1 MKIPITLQLVVL
13 TVATTAFYT
22 MVGQSVPQKEVHPPE
37 IIEIAEDIST
47 EEMVEI
53 GREIFEGKGICVT
66 CHTIGKSGAL
76 RFPDLDG
83 IGASASSRR
92 PGLSAV
98 DYLAESLYEPNI
110 FIVDGYSPG
119 MPVINKPPIGLTDQ
133 EILAVIAFLET
144 LGGEVTVDMTTKF
157 VYTGGTLE
165 GGDGAAAAADDM
177 ALASAD
183 LGTGVLGHEVLGDSV
198 IDLYGCT
205 ACHDADNPPT
215 PSPTLAGI
223 GSRLDEDQLLL
234 KLYRHPGDD
243 GLDDATLSELQEIV
257 RYLSNERSAG

>member
-1 MKIPITLQLVVL
+1 MKIPITLQIVLL

-37 IIEIAEDIST
+37 IIEIAEDISS

-53 GREIFEGKGICVT
+53 GKEIFEGKGICVT

-83 IGASASSRR
+83 IAALSASRR
-92 PGLSAV
+92 PGMSAV

-110 FIVDGYSPG
+110 FIVDGFSPG

-133 EILAVIAFLET
+133 EILAVIAYLQT

-157 VYTGGTLE
+157 VYTGGTAE
-165 GGDGAAAAADDM
+165 GDGAEAMAAAAMEDPVGGS
-177 ALASAD
+177 L
-183 LGTGVLGHEVLGDSV
+183 

-205 ACHDADNPPT
+205 SCHDADNPVI
-215 PSPTLAGI
+215 PSPSLTGI
-223 GSRLDEDQLLL
+223 GSRLDEDQLFLR
-234 KLYRHPGDD
+234 LYRHPGDD
-243 GLDDATLSELQEIV
+243 GLDDVSLSELEEIV

>member
-1 MKIPITLQLVVL
+1 MKIPITLQLVLL
-13 TVATTAFYT
+13 TVAMTAFYT

-53 GREIFEGKGICVT
+53 GKEIFEGKGICVT

-76 RFPDLDG
+76 RFPDLEG
-83 IGASASSRR
+83 IATRSASRR
-92 PGLSAV
+92 PGMSAV

-119 MPVINKPPIGLTDQ
+119 MPAINKPPIGLTDQ
-133 EILAVIAFLET
+133 EILAVIAYLET

-157 VYTGGTLE
+157 VYTGGSL
-165 GGDGAAAAADDM
+165 GGEGAAPAATDDV

-183 LGTGVLGHEVLGDSV
+183 IADSFLGESV

-205 ACHDADNPPT
+205 ACHDAENPPT
-215 PSPTLAGI
+215 PSPSLAGI